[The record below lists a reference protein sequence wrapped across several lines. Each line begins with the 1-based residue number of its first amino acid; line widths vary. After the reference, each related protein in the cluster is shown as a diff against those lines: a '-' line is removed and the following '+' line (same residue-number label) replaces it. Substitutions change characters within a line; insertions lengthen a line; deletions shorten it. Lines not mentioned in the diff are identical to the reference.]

1 MLFGADIASSV
12 PNKRS
17 TQMTDEPVSTIEV
30 ARNKILSGMADLNFQ
45 DALSDVEEQLKKE
58 KVKANR
64 LALLSA
70 KSWLLRNKL
79 YSALHD
85 PYIYSINEVENTD
98 IFDDIEEEEDD
109 SALDGLFGDDNDV
122 DVDDGATDETVDV
135 VITKN
140 TTLNGHKVKKDAVV
154 SVTPENAEKLISDG
168 KAKLKE

>member
-1 MLFGADIASSV
+1 
-12 PNKRS
+12 
-17 TQMTDEPVSTIEV
+17 MTDEPLSTIEI
-30 ARNKILSGMADLNFQ
+30 ARNKILSSMADLNFQ
-45 DALSDVEEQLKKE
+45 DALSEVEQQLNKE
-58 KVKANR
+58 KVKSNR

-79 YSALHD
+79 YTVLHD

-98 IFDDIEEEEDD
+98 IFDDIEVEDD
-109 SALDGLFGDDNDV
+109 SALDSLFGDDSDSDSDAV
-122 DVDDGATDETVDV
+122 VTDETIDV

-154 SVTPENAEKLISDG
+154 SVTQENADKLIKDG

>member
-1 MLFGADIASSV
+1 
-12 PNKRS
+12 
-17 TQMTDEPVSTIEV
+17 MTDEQVSKIEV

-45 DALSDVEEQLKKE
+45 DALNEVEEQLKKE

-79 YSALHD
+79 YSAIHD

-109 SALDGLFGDDNDV
+109 GALDSLFGDDNDV
-122 DVDDGATDETVDV
+122 DVDADVTDETVDV

-154 SVTPENAEKLISDG
+154 SVTPENADKLISDG

>member
-1 MLFGADIASSV
+1 
-12 PNKRS
+12 
-17 TQMTDEPVSTIEV
+17 MTDEPVSTIEV

-45 DALSDVEEQLKKE
+45 DALNEVEDQLKKE

-98 IFDDIEEEEDD
+98 IF
-109 SALDGLFGDDNDV
+109 
-122 DVDDGATDETVDV
+122 
-135 VITKN
+135 
-140 TTLNGHKVKKDAVV
+140 
-154 SVTPENAEKLISDG
+154 
-168 KAKLKE
+168 

>member
-1 MLFGADIASSV
+1 
-12 PNKRS
+12 
-17 TQMTDEPVSTIEV
+17 MTDEPVSTIET

-45 DALSDVEEQLKKE
+45 DALSEVEEQLNKE

-79 YSALHD
+79 YSVLHD

-98 IFDDIEEEEDD
+98 IFDDIDMEDD
-109 SALDGLFGDDNDV
+109 SALDSLFGDDTDV
-122 DVDDGATDETVDV
+122 GVDEDITDETIDV
-135 VITKN
+135 VIIKN

-154 SVTPENAEKLISDG
+154 SVTQENADKLIKDG